1 MKVTNTRG
9 DWIGLAYW
17 KGCSYRIDYF
27 SSPDGWNFGFEVVYR
42 LIFYTSDTDVI
53 EKFRIA
59 FRKAF
64 GLSEDRYD
72 VEQVLGVGNS
82 VFWRVYWDRKG
93 FELNMLEKCENK
105 LNEVAEGSGTKVVVV
120 EMAII
125 PRSLDYIN
133 QSVEANRK
141 TNVPLVE

>member
-17 KGCSYRIDYF
+17 KDCSYRVDHF
-27 SSPDGWNFGFEVVYR
+27 SSPNDWNFGFEVVYR
-42 LIFYTSDTDVI
+42 LIFYTSDTDVM

-64 GLSEDRYD
+64 GLSEDHYD

-82 VFWRVYWDRKG
+82 IVWRVYWDKKG
-93 FELNMLEKCENK
+93 FELNLLEKCENK
-105 LNEVAEGSGTKVVVV
+105 LNTAAEGNGTKVVVV

-141 TNVPLVE
+141 TNLPLVE